1 MAPKRPAYGQVNLV
15 ISHARR
21 KAIIAAVIAQRLRE
35 EKPPETLMIPKGADP
50 NSQDIIVWPGVI
62 LTACLESVSKHGIY
76 NSQLLRVVRW
86 SAEGLEL
93 ECTESAQR
101 YTVPQNWGSLRH
113 AASMCYAAVQGRSC
127 TNQTVVLW
135 DTTSKRFTRR
145 HLVMGLSRASSVHDV
160 WIGEA

>member
-1 MAPKRPAYGQVNLV
+1 MVPKRPAYGQVNLV

-35 EKPPETLMIPKGADP
+35 EEPPETLMIPRGADP

-76 NSQLLRVVRW
+76 NSQLLRVIRW
-86 SAEGLEL
+86 SSEGLEL
-93 ECTESAQR
+93 QCTAQR

-113 AASMCYAAVQGRSC
+113 AASICYAAVQGRSC

-145 HLVMGLSRASSVHDV
+145 HLVMGLSRASSIHDV